1 MKIRIEG
8 HTDNVGSTQENMV
21 LSNDRAFTVMGY
33 LQDKGIPAGRLSFK
47 GLGPTK
53 PLKPND
59 TPDGRAANRRTEFVI
74 VSR

>member
-1 MKIRIEG
+1 
-8 HTDNVGSTQENMV
+8 MV

-53 PLKPND
+53 PLKPNAVSY
-59 TPDGRAANRRTEFVI
+59 THLRAHETVLDLVCRLLLEKKTYTSHVRGTH
-74 VSR
+74 